1 MSNSAKIRYLID
13 TCGMKQADF
22 MDVLGMGSK
31 QSLSNKFVN
40 ERWSLDDIIKIAEA
54 TGSKL
59 AIITPSGEQIVF
71 TNEKSADSQI

>member
-13 TCGMKQADF
+13 ASGMKQADF
-22 MDVLGMGSK
+22 LSVLGMGSK

-40 ERWSLDDIIKIAEA
+40 ERWSLDDVIKIAEA

-59 AIITPSGEQIVF
+59 AIIRPNGEQIVF
-71 TNEKSADSQI
+71 SADNAESEE

>member
-13 TCGMKQADF
+13 ASGMKQADF
-22 MDVLGMGSK
+22 LNVLGMGSK

-40 ERWSLDDIIKIAEA
+40 ERWSLDDVIKIAEA

-59 AIITPSGEQIVF
+59 AIIRPNGEQIVF
-71 TNEKSADSQI
+71 SADNAESEE